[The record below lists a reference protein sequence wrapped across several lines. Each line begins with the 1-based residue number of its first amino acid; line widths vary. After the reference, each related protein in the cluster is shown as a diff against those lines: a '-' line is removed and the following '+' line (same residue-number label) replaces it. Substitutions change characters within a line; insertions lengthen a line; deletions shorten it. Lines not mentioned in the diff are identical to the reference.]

1 MLKRSRILAFILVFL
16 LVATSITFA
25 APSENGNMAFD
36 KKVLA
41 RIDAEKALQ
50 HIKYLS
56 QTIGPRVAGTKEE
69 RQAAQYIKSQLDK
82 LGYNTQTQ
90 EFDIRNIVPQVI
102 IDSMN
107 NQTVKANA
115 AIGSGYTDGAGITSE
130 LVNCGLGATMQDF
143 PADVAGK
150 IAFVQRGSVSFAIKA
165 ENAVNAGAIGVLM
178 YNNISG
184 SLNPTLGTYESP
196 IPYVSI
202 SLENGKAIVAEM
214 TNAPVVVTIK
224 AELFTKSQNIIA
236 TRQPKKVKD
245 AGIVYVTAHYDSV
258 PYAPGANDNASGT
271 AMLLEFA
278 KILKAYPIDMEV
290 RFIACGAEEIG
301 LDGSYYYVSQLS
313 EDEINRSVANFNMD
327 MIATSA
333 EACNILYM
341 DTVSGEENFMTDI
354 AIAAG
359 ARIGNNIL
367 AVGKGQSSDHRYF
380 GEAGIPAGC
389 FIWGDEEGNL
399 EEWYHTPN
407 DTIARNISLERLQS
421 AAEVVGSALYDVIR
435 KQTPNLEKR
444 NTGNTNIEKNFMY
457 GFEE

>member
-1 MLKRSRILAFILVFL
+1 MLKRSRILALILVFV
-16 LVATSITFA
+16 LVTTSITFA
-25 APSENGNMAFD
+25 APNENGNMAFD

-41 RIDAEKALQ
+41 RIDADKALK

-56 QTIGPRVAGTKEE
+56 ETIGPRVAGTEEE
-69 RQAAQYIKSQLDK
+69 RQAAQYIKAQLDK
-82 LGYNTQTQ
+82 LGYNTQIQ
-90 EFDIRNIVPQVI
+90 EFDIQNIIAQLT

-107 NQTVKANA
+107 NQTVKGNA
-115 AIGSGYTDGAGITSE
+115 ATGSGYTDGDGITSH
-130 LVNCGLGATMQDF
+130 LVNCGLGATVQDF
-143 PADVAGK
+143 PAEVVGK
-150 IAFVQRGSVSFAIKA
+150 IALVQRGAVSFAIKA

-178 YNNISG
+178 YNNAPG
-184 SLNPTLGTYESP
+184 SLNPTLGSYASP
-196 IPYVSI
+196 IPYISI
-202 SLENGKAIVAEM
+202 SLEDGKAIVSEM
-214 TNAPVVVTIK
+214 ANAPVEVTIK
-224 AELFTKSQNIIA
+224 AELLTKSQNIIA
-236 TRQPKKVKD
+236 TREAKKSTD

-258 PYAPGANDNASGT
+258 PYAPGANDNASGA

-278 KILKAYPIDMEV
+278 KILKAYPIDTEV

-313 EDEINRSVANFNMD
+313 EDEINRSIANFNMD

-341 DTVSGEENFMTDI
+341 DTVSGEENFMTDA
-354 AIAAG
+354 AIEAG

-367 AVGKGQSSDHRYF
+367 EVGKGQSSDHRYF

-407 DTIARNISLERLQS
+407 DTIAMNISLERLQS
-421 AAEVVGSALYDVIR
+421 AGEIVGSALYDVIR
-435 KQTPNLEKR
+435 KQTPNLER
-444 NTGNTNIEKNFMY
+444 SNTRNTNIEKSFMY
-457 GFEE
+457 GVEE